1 MDVLEIDSNN
11 HSGNITNKI
20 NKFNHGEVKTD
31 LYIIDQYFLNTFP
44 KEIFKNKNY
53 RWLDPGAG
61 TGNFSLSIFNRL
73 MVYLQEEIPNS
84 QKRKDHIIQNMLFM
98 VEINSENIEILK
110 NIFGEKANI
119 YHQDFLSFES
129 PYKFDIIF
137 GNPPFNSN
145 GLKKVPTNNS
155 LQKANDGNNKIKALR
170 YEIQLLAVKL

>member
-61 TGNFSLSIFNRL
+61 ILATLSLMSI
-73 MVYLQEEIPNS
+73 
-84 QKRKDHIIQNMLFM
+84 
-98 VEINSENIEILK
+98 
-110 NIFGEKANI
+110 
-119 YHQDFLSFES
+119 
-129 PYKFDIIF
+129 
-137 GNPPFNSN
+137 
-145 GLKKVPTNNS
+145 
-155 LQKANDGNNKIKALR
+155 
-170 YEIQLLAVKL
+170 